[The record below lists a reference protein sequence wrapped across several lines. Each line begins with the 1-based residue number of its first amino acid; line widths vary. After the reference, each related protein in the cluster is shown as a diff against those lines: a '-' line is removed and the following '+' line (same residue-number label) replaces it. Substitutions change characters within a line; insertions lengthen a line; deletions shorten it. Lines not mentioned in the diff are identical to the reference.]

1 GSNFWYESIGHNGQS
16 PFIPNGANWK
26 VFRNVVTDYGAD
38 NTGGSDASNA
48 IIKAIT
54 DGSSSGFDR
63 TSNSLGT
70 TGQPA
75 VVYLPAGTYTISSPL
90 QLYVGTVLMGNPLS
104 PAIIKASSDF
114 QGNTLIFGKD
124 PNRKYRSF
132 YVSALTTVPP
142 VPESTLHQAM
152 CLTFASFL
160 GSERWFRLSIYLDSR
175 NSTSV
180 IIIDDALTSLRL
192 SLT

>member
-1 GSNFWYESIGHNGQS
+1 VKTCTYDTKLYFSGIGQIVFQQQPLNSGIHEISPTHPDGSNFWYESIVHNGQS

-54 DGSSSGFDR
+54 GLSLTVRSEALTHKSVLDGSPSGSDR
-63 TSNSLGT
+63 TSNKLGT

-75 VVYLPAGTYTISSPL
+75 VVYLPAGTYTINSPL

-114 QGNTLIFGKD
+114 QGSTLIFGKD
-124 PNRKYRSF
+124 PNRKYPCSF
-132 YVSALTTVPP
+132 
-142 VPESTLHQAM
+142 
-152 CLTFASFL
+152 
-160 GSERWFRLSIYLDSR
+160 
-175 NSTSV
+175 
-180 IIIDDALTSLRL
+180 
-192 SLT
+192 